1 MENGINPNQY
11 VVSLDIFN
19 LTNNAQV
26 TVDIRNGIG
35 DLKHEMSVT
44 YVPLP
49 IIDQTRAGNDVQ

>member
-1 MENGINPNQY
+1 MNPNQY

-35 DLKHEMSVT
+35 DLKHKMSVT

-49 IIDQTRAGNDVQ
+49 IIDQTQAGIVF